1 SPDIVGVIEVQDNN
15 GQNEGPDGADASES
29 YMRLI
34 EEIEQAGG
42 PTYDY
47 VNIDPEYNQDGGA
60 PHGNIRVG
68 FLYNPERVS
77 LAESKDGHG
86 GPTDAVAYEDGQ
98 LTLNPGRIDPNHDA
112 FQSTR
117 KPLAAQFEFQGE
129 SVVVVANHLN
139 SKLGDDPVFGQNQ
152 PPVLGSEAQRL
163 ELAQILN
170 DFVKDVQAA
179 NPDENIVVLG
189 D

>member
-1 SPDIVGVIEVQDNN
+1 ADEKAENIARAFVQEMESQDIVGVIEVQDNN
-15 GQNEGPDGADASES
+15 GQSQGPNDADASES
-29 YMRLI
+29 YARLI
-34 EEIEQAGG
+34 NEIEAAGG

-68 FLYNPERVS
+68 FLYNPDRVS

-86 GPTDAVAYEDGQ
+86 GATDAVAYEDGQ
-98 LTLNPGRIDPNHDA
+98 VTLNPGRIDPNNDA
-112 FQSTR
+112 FQNTR

-139 SKLGDDPVFGQNQ
+139 SKSGDDPVFGQNQ
-152 PPVLGSEAQRL
+152 PPVLGSEPQRL
-163 ELAQILN
+163 ELAQ
-170 DFVKDVQAA
+170 
-179 NPDENIVVLG
+179 
-189 D
+189 